1 MTAFEFGEPECSE
14 KDKRE
19 QQQEQ
24 RGNERAQS
32 AAGAALFLLRLNAV
46 RL

>member
-19 QQQEQ
+19 QQDQ

-32 AAGAALFLLRLNAV
+32 AAGAVLFLLRLNAV